1 VADVDGA
8 PSPQEVYGQLM
19 KEVFGPALR
28 DVGLRGSNG
37 RFELPSATH
46 WALLGF
52 QKSTYNS
59 DDEVRFT
66 VNLSAI
72 RRDEWDAQAASK
84 PHLGKRPAPSIHYG
98 TWANQVRIGSL
109 TPDGEDKWWRLGRGN
124 DVDPVAADAVTD
136 LLTYGV
142 PWLREHTRA

>member
-1 VADVDGA
+1 
-8 PSPQEVYGQLM
+8 M
-19 KEVFGPALR
+19 KEVLSPALR

-37 RFELPSATH
+37 RFELPSTTH
-46 WALLGF
+46 WAELGF
-52 QKSTYNS
+52 QKSIYNR

-84 PHLGKRPAPSIHYG
+84 PHLGKRPTPSIHYG
-98 TWANQVRIGSL
+98 TWANQIRIGSL
-109 TPDGEDKWWRLGRGN
+109 TPAGEDKWWRLVRG
-124 DVDPVAADAVTD
+124 VDVAAIAADVVAD

-142 PWLREHTRA
+142 PWLRQHANT